1 MYLRWHFLSDQL
13 FLILER
19 NLFVSQN
26 AEQIKKTNKIII
38 DISCKRNKRLKT
50 FLNKFNEIVFLIS
63 KALKIS
69 LLSID
74 RNSK

>member
-1 MYLRWHFLSDQL
+1 
-13 FLILER
+13 
-19 NLFVSQN
+19 VSQN
-26 AEQIKKTNKIII
+26 AEQIKNPKKIII
-38 DISCKRNKRLKT
+38 DLSCKRNIRLKT
-50 FLNKFNEIVFLIS
+50 FLNKFNETIFLIS